1 MAASVLYVEESVVT
15 GDVLVKTHSDEEEV
29 CVSETAIVTPT
40 GWDYLRNFRLR
51 LVRGC
56 GPGSTKPIPQKVV
69 LKQIDPNEMDGLG
82 ICNQPE
88 SSCGCV
94 DEEFGSGFVE
104 PSSCNDCAVHELKR
118 KGDDSVNCN
127 GCNRRVLLEELVK
140 SGRSVEPEQLIR
152 EVTSVVTKRLE
163 R

>member
-1 MAASVLYVEESVVT
+1 MASVLYVEESVVT

-29 CVSETAIVTPT
+29 CVSETAILTPT

-51 LVRGC
+51 LVRGY
-56 GPGSTKPIPQKVV
+56 GPGSTKPIPQKAV

-104 PSSCNDCAVHELKR
+104 PSSCHDCAVHELKR
-118 KGDDSVNCN
+118 KGDDSSNCN
-127 GCNRRVLLEELVK
+127 GCNRRALLDELVK